1 MAAAAVCAA
10 TVPAGC
16 AAVDVA
22 DVTAAG
28 RDTAKAAAARALER
42 GAARQSCNDTVS
54 LSPPPSHV
62 IFSAQPRRHDDDRQY
77 TTPHYNTLHHTTI
90 HSNTQQYT
98 ATATGAIIIINIAH
112 EQSRICIGKDIV

>member
-28 RDTAKAAAARALER
+28 RDTAKGAAARALER
-42 GAARQSCNDTVS
+42 GAARRSCNDTVS

-77 TTPHYNTLHHTTI
+77 TTPHYNTL
-90 HSNTQQYT
+90 QYT
-98 ATATGAIIIINIAH
+98 ATATGAIIIINFAH